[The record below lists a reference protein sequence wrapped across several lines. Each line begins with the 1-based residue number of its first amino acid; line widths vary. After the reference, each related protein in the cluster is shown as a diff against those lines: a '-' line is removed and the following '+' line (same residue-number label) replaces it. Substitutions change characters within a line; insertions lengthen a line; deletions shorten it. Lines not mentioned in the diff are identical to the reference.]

1 MEEKRKA
8 KRMVLNAHVIIKRLD
23 NSTHERVPVDVLD
36 LSKTGI
42 GFRCN
47 QKLALNS
54 MYEAEIVLW
63 TKETINCFINIIRAD
78 EKEDAMIYGATF
90 IGMTENDACKIDI
103 YDMFTE
109 ADKGV

>member
-8 KRMVLNAHVIIKRLD
+8 KRLVLNAHVIIKRLD
-23 NSTHERVPVDVLD
+23 DQRHDRIPVDVLD

-42 GFRCN
+42 GFQCAQR
-47 QKLALNS
+47 LAQGS

-63 TKETINCFINIIRAD
+63 TKETINCFINITRIDDRD
-78 EKEDAMIYGATF
+78 DVIVYGASF

-109 ADKGV
+109 AGKGV

>member
-23 NSTHERVPVDVLD
+23 GNRHERIPVDVLN

-42 GFRCN
+42 GFQCA
-47 QKLALNS
+47 QKLELNS
-54 MYEAEIVLW
+54 MYEAELVLW
-63 TKETINCFINIIRAD
+63 TKETISCFINITRAAD
-78 EKEDAMIYGATF
+78 KGDVMVYGATF
-90 IGMTENDACKIDI
+90 IGMTEHDSCKIDI

>member
-8 KRMVLNAHVIIKRLD
+8 KRLVLNAHVIIKRLD
-23 NSTHERVPVDVLD
+23 DQRHERVPVDVVD

-42 GFRCN
+42 GFRCA
-47 QKLALNS
+47 QRLELNS

-63 TKETINCFINIIRAD
+63 TKETINCFINITRIDDRGD
-78 EKEDAMIYGATF
+78 IIVYGASF

-109 ADKGV
+109 AGKGV